1 MHKKT
6 KSQLRDLENRP
17 DVVVLDRPALKRVGG
32 GYGCGTLY
40 HAGTSRGAACY
51 DDTHFVPDEE

>member
-1 MHKKT
+1 MQKNKR
-6 KSQLRDLENRP
+6 QLRDLEKRP
-17 DVVVLDRPALKRVGG
+17 GVVELDPPMLKRVGG

-51 DDTHFVPDEE
+51 DDTHFVPDED